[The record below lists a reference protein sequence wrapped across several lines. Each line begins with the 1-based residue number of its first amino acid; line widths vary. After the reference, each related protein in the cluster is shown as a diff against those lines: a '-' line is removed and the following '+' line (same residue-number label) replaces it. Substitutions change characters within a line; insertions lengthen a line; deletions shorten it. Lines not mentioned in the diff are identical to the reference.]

1 MQPLVMDP
9 SALPAPL
16 SPMAFS
22 VVEAVGLGV
31 TLGRL
36 RSGLYIPTRG
46 VRSVAPPESLLERAN
61 SFAKAAPDG
70 FAFSHQTA
78 ATLMGMP
85 LSSAMEDGDR
95 LHIMTTTA
103 WGRMRRDGLC
113 AHRGLENRK
122 LTDVEGLPVV
132 AAPDTWVDLG
142 ELVGRGKPAGL
153 DDLIIAGDA
162 AANIVDGVAPLRDA
176 LSRRV
181 RPRGKVTLS
190 YARHRI
196 RLGSASPM
204 ETRSRLMIV
213 RAGLPQPEL
222 NVHIVSRSGRWLA
235 KGDLVWR
242 HQRVVGEYNGV
253 EWHEGPE
260 CEEHDGIRRD
270 GLERDGWTV
279 VDVVAENVFEANSR
293 SAKLLE
299 LADEL
304 GSDPRCL
311 RLFDAEPQ
319 FYAPAQFARPRRGR
333 G

>member
-1 MQPLVMDP
+1 MDP
-9 SALPAPL
+9 SSLPASL
-16 SPMAFS
+16 CPMAFS
-22 VVEAVGLGV
+22 TAEAVDLGV
-31 TLGRL
+31 MRGRL

-46 VRSVAPPESLLERAN
+46 VRSVVRPASLLEEAH

-78 ATLMGMP
+78 AALLKIP
-85 LSSAMEDGDR
+85 LSYAMEAGDL
-95 LHIMTTTA
+95 LHIMTATS

-113 AHRGLENRK
+113 AHRGLETRE
-122 LTDVEGLPVV
+122 LTYVEGLPVV

-153 DDLIIAGDA
+153 DDLIVAGDA
-162 AANIVDGVAPLRDA
+162 AANIVGGTEHLRDA

-204 ETRSRLMIV
+204 ETRARLMIV

-235 KGDLVWR
+235 MGDFVWR
-242 HQRVVGEYNGV
+242 QQRVVGEFNGV

-260 CEEHDGIRRD
+260 QHEHDGIRRG

-279 VDVVAENVFEANSR
+279 VDIVADDVFEANSR
-293 SAKLLE
+293 TAKLSE

-304 GSDPRCL
+304 GSDLRSL

-319 FYAPAQFARPRRGR
+319 FYAPAQFPRPRRDR